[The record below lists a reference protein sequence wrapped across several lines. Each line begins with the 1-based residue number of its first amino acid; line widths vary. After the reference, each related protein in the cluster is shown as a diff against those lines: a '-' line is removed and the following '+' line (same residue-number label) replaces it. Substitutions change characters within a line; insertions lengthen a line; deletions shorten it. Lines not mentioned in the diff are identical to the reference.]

1 MCAIDIS
8 TISWNSILQYW
19 IWTYFLVEIRN
30 NTVDYMKLEI
40 VNGLY
45 YSEKIKLKLRLWNT
59 QKIN

>member
-1 MCAIDIS
+1 MQLIFQLFLEIPYYN
-8 TISWNSILQYW
+8 IEYER
-19 IWTYFLVEIRN
+19 TYFLVKIRN